1 MCPGSKAA
9 GVKDIVEAAL
19 ESADAGRG
27 RGHVGV
33 ADADASGDAMARVAP
48 DGPLAPIEGG
58 AVIVVVFDG
67 VPPPAP
73 SLGRPKNVP
82 FVIILK
88 QADCQ
93 GPPWR
98 STRNSRSYLSQG

>member
-33 ADADASGDAMARVAP
+33 ADADASGDAMDGWRPTARSR
-48 DGPLAPIEGG
+48 
-58 AVIVVVFDG
+58 
-67 VPPPAP
+67 P
-73 SLGRPKNVP
+73 SRAG
-82 FVIILK
+82 
-88 QADCQ
+88 Q
-93 GPPWR
+93 
-98 STRNSRSYLSQG
+98 